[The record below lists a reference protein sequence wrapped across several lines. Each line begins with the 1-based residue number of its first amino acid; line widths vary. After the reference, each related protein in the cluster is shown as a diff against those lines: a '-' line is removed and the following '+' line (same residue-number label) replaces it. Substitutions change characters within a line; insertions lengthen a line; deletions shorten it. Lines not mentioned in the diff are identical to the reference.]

1 MPAQPKT
8 VKYLTSSDGA
18 TIYADAI
25 GNPDGRSIVF
35 VHGKG
40 CSAAAFDNI
49 FEAEQYSKDYF
60 LVSVLISLIL
70 LLTWLLPSAGSL

>member
-8 VKYLTSSDGA
+8 AKYLTSSDGA
-18 TIYADAI
+18 TIYADAV

-40 CSAAAFDNI
+40 CSAAVFDCI
-49 FEAEQYSKDYF
+49 FEAEQYKNDFF
-60 LVSVLISLIL
+60 LVRLSLQQL
-70 LLTWLLPSAGSL
+70 LLVETTIGIGPL